1 MGVWDF
7 IYSTTETVKRNAPDL
22 SPVKNACKA
31 SYGYGSAAFWK
42 IDDAVRVNGVQ
53 TLKNYMPDEQGRAQ
67 ISLFASKLVQNAAY
81 YGFKEA
87 YKFVPGLLLF
97 TLFFTLYL

>member
-67 ISLFASKLVQNAAY
+67 VALFASKLVQNAAY

-87 YKFVPGLLLF
+87 YNFVPGLLLF